1 MVGAAASATL
11 GARGVFLC
19 EVFAPLAWPE
29 RGFSE
34 QRAIDGEQEL
44 AIGIS
49 LLAGLMIV
57 TPAAVSSGRLE
68 VRSSYDPI
76 QKPVTR
82 RARIRIDLYV
92 RALSN
97 REFSCFPCTAR

>member
-1 MVGAAASATL
+1 MFRACFLAGASASATL

-34 QRAIDGEQEL
+34 QRATDGEQKL

-49 LLAGLMIV
+49 LMAGWI
-57 TPAAVSSGRLE
+57 AQSGGRLVWPFWRQIL
-68 VRSSYDPI
+68 VRSDSETSQQAY
-76 QKPVTR
+76 KN
-82 RARIRIDLYV
+82 
-92 RALSN
+92 SN
-97 REFSCFPCTAR
+97 RFVRQSAE

>member
-1 MVGAAASATL
+1 MFRACFLVGAAASATL

-34 QRAIDGEQEL
+34 QRATDGEQEL

-49 LLAGLMIV
+49 LLACWPAGLL
-57 TPAAVSSGRLE
+57 AVGSFK
-68 VRSSYDPI
+68 I
-76 QKPVTR
+76 
-82 RARIRIDLYV
+82 LYCAYAFLTKNV
-92 RALSN
+92 
-97 REFSCFPCTAR
+97 

>member
-11 GARGVFLC
+11 GAWGVFLC
-19 EVFAPLAWPE
+19 EVFAPLAWAE

-34 QRAIDGEQEL
+34 QRATDGEQEL
-44 AIGIS
+44 AIAIS
-49 LLAGLMIV
+49 LLDCAMRN
-57 TPAAVSSGRLE
+57 PAAVSSGRLG

-76 QKPVTR
+76 QKPVSR